1 MVNLLRPKVV
11 KTTGFSNKARLQ
23 HILDAICEI
32 ENYIRNIII
41 KKFSGSSEKKYA
53 SVKQLEI
60 IGEVAGKMTGETK
73 SRHPEVEWT
82 KIIALRNILVHDYY
96 VIDEN
101 VVWNIIT
108 EDLPELKEQIVSLL
122 KSFVE

>member
-1 MVNLLRPKVV
+1 MKG
-11 KTTGFSNKARLQ
+11 KISDKARLL

-32 ENYIRNIII
+32 ENYTGTITFEE
-41 KKFSGSSEKKYA
+41 FSKSSEKKFA

-60 IGEVAGKMTGETK
+60 IGEAAGKITNETK
-73 SRHPEVEWT
+73 SGHYEVEWT

-101 VVWNIIT
+101 IVWNIIT
-108 EDLPELKEQIVSLL
+108 EYLPEFKAQIISLAKKL
-122 KSFVE
+122 